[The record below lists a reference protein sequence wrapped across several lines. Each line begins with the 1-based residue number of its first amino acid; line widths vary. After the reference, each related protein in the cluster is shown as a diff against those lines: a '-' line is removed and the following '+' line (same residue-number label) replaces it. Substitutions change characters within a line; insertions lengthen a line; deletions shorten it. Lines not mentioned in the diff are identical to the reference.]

1 MSDDPLDWISNYS
14 EFTSKLKCNFRP
26 HNPKGDM
33 ENELKALWMKDNQWM
48 VKYFVDFNH
57 LTAQVTWGDS
67 HHSVQISIRYA
78 DNIVTLYRL
87 RRPSGRPADYT

>member
-1 MSDDPLDWISNYS
+1 MGNIYPLSSIQ
-14 EFTSKLKCNFRP
+14 EP
-26 HNPKGDM
+26 V
-33 ENELKALWMKDNQWM
+33 EL
-48 VKYFVDFNH
+48 
-57 LTAQVTWGDS
+57 T

>member
-1 MSDDPLDWISNYS
+1 MSFEINSEAVNLSALYHLHETVVNVRLSGGTIHHGLCDWVASACLSVCREEYS
-14 EFTSKLKCNFRP
+14 LERIP
-26 HNPKGDM
+26 
-33 ENELKALWMKDNQWM
+33 
-48 VKYFVDFNH
+48 
-57 LTAQVTWGDS
+57 